1 LTFEKENQTMLALLR
16 NFLIV
21 AILGAGATMLA
32 PEPAQ
37 ADDGYWKNYWGWYDG
52 NYRPYYNNQY
62 RQYRNYN
69 RDYGYRNDPYNRN
82 RYYDSPYTYGYY
94 GDRNRYD
101 RDRYDRDYRGRRNSV
116 DVNGFRFEWR

>member
-1 LTFEKENQTMLALLR
+1 MLALLR

-21 AILGAGATMLA
+21 AVLGAGATMLA

-37 ADDGYWKNYWGWYDG
+37 ADDNDGYWKNYWGWYDG
-52 NYRPYYNNQY
+52 NYRPYYHNQY
-62 RQYRNYN
+62 RQYRNYD
-69 RDYGYRNDPYNRN
+69 RDYGYRNDPYNLN
-82 RYYDSPYTYGYY
+82 RYNDSPYTYGYY
-94 GDRNRYD
+94 GDRYRYD